1 MKIKKSIS
9 FILKVIGYVLCIT
22 GAFLVLGTVGKLEWD
37 EITIA
42 QFCLRELL
50 AFGMVF
56 GAIVVYYIRDYFN
69 WCYHI

>member
-1 MKIKKSIS
+1 MKIKKFIS
-9 FILKVIGYVLCIT
+9 FTLKVIGYVLGIT
-22 GAFLVLGTVGKLEWD
+22 GAFLVIGSVGKLEWD

-50 AFGMVF
+50 AWAMIF

-69 WCYHI
+69 WCYIK